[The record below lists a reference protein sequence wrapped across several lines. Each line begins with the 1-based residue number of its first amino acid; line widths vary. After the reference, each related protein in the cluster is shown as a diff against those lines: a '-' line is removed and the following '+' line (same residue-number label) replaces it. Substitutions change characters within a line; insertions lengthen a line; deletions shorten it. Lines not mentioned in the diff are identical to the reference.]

1 MLGRFWTLTKGSVL
15 SFIDDG
21 ALSRGAAIAY
31 YTIFSL
37 GPVLLI
43 VVAVAGLVF
52 GEDAARGALDDQLR
66 GLMGDQAAEAVQTM
80 IKSAS
85 NRGSG
90 ILATVLGLGALIV
103 TASGVFLEM
112 QASLN
117 AIWKAE
123 PPAGLTAML
132 RARAASLGLVA
143 ALGFM
148 LMVSLVISALLSALG
163 TMLKSFLPET
173 EFLLQAVNFLVSFGL
188 ITVLFAAIYKVLPDK
203 NLSWRDVI
211 VGAAVTAF
219 LFTVGKTAIGLYI
232 GSSSVASSYGAASA
246 FVIVLLWIYYS
257 AQIFLLGAE
266 FTKVYAAQHGSPEGA
281 AAAAEALAPPAPTPE
296 VVVREPAI
304 AWFDLAALSVLFV
317 LAIKGQRRKA

>member
-1 MLGRFWTLTKGSVL
+1 MLRKAWTLIKDSVL
-15 SFIDDG
+15 SFMNDG

-52 GEDAARGALDDQLR
+52 GADAARGALDDQLR
-66 GLMGDQAAEAVQTM
+66 GLMGEQAAGAVQTM
-80 IKSAS
+80 IKSAGD
-85 NRGSG
+85 RGSG
-90 ILATVLGLGALIV
+90 ILATVLGVGALIV

-117 AIWKAE
+117 AIWKAD
-123 PPAGLTAML
+123 PPEGLSAML

-148 LMVSLVISALLSALG
+148 LMVSLVISAVLSALG
-163 TMLKSFLPET
+163 SYLKAFLPET
-173 EFLLQAVNFLVSFGL
+173 ELLLQVFNFLVSYAL

-203 NLSWRDVI
+203 NLAWRDVM

-266 FTKVYAAQHGSPEGA
+266 FTKVYAAQHGSAEGA
-281 AAAAEALAPPAPTPE
+281 AAAAEALAPPAPPA
-296 VVVREPAI
+296 VIVREPAI
-304 AWFDLAALSVLFV
+304 AWFDLAALGVLFV
-317 LAIKGQRRKA
+317 LAVKGQRRKA